1 MAMTILALR
10 RNWLSTMTAALRH
23 WVHAIPPLSS
33 CPRGTR
39 MFFKGIVCCALVCL
53 VSCRSLDVVSSSEV
67 QEIQEFLSRQAS
79 NEYLLAQMGRSV
91 DTIVQRDTLYRHDSV
106 IYRERTVHDTV
117 YITKEVFR
125 DALNSKFLIQNSAKT
140 DTVVVTEYR
149 DRVIEHPPEK
159 FIPPFYKRCTIAFWI
174 ILAGAILY
182 IIGKCHL

>member
-67 QEIQEFLSRQAS
+67 QEVQEVQKFWR
-79 NEYLLAQMGRSV
+79 V

-149 DRVIEHPPEK
+149 DRVVAQPPERYVPK
-159 FIPPFYKRCTIAFWI
+159 FYKWCTIALWAI
-174 ILAGAILY
+174 IAL
-182 IIGKCHL
+182 IIGRILLKRYWL